1 MIHIPEGNYLTIL
14 EAMERAG
21 ASRFT
26 LQKWVEHGLL
36 EVITIPN
43 LGHLVREDT
52 LSEFLK
58 RDQPSRAGIRGQAA
72 PQNPTGK
79 TGWQSPACFYLS
91 LISIFA
97 SLMTICSIR
106 ECKR

>member
-43 LGHLVREDT
+43 LGHLVR
-52 LSEFLK
+52 
-58 RDQPSRAGIRGQAA
+58 
-72 PQNPTGK
+72 
-79 TGWQSPACFYLS
+79 
-91 LISIFA
+91 
-97 SLMTICSIR
+97 
-106 ECKR
+106 

>member
-14 EAMERAG
+14 EAAEWTS
-21 ASRFT
+21 ASRFS
-26 LQKWVEHGLL
+26 QARQAARV
-36 EVITIPN
+36 
-43 LGHLVREDT
+43 
-52 LSEFLK
+52 SE
-58 RDQPSRAGIRGQAA
+58 GQAA
-72 PQNPTGK
+72 PQNPISK

-106 ECKR
+106 KCKR